1 MQKIPM
7 VLAVPGMVLAQDI
20 KNEDNPEGPPLCGK
34 GVSLTGALISRLNKM
49 GIQSLAIEGHPVN
62 MGAEKSLEEELKSL
76 DRRFK
81 KVDDD
86 PIMKKLKETY
96 RIRIIK
102 SAGDD
107 RK

>member
-1 MQKIPM
+1 
-7 VLAVPGMVLAQDI
+7 
-20 KNEDNPEGPPLCGK
+20 
-34 GVSLTGALISRLNKM
+34 
-49 GIQSLAIEGHPVN
+49 

-76 DRRFK
+76 DRRFR

-96 RIRIIK
+96 RIRIIR